1 MKPTAEL
8 IWSRVTWPGPGV
20 TNVPWELT
28 EVHATG
34 KGAALDVGE
43 GWLGSEEP
51 PADADGD
58 AGTDTYV
65 EPIGVPLP

>member
-1 MKPTAEL
+1 
-8 IWSRVTWPGPGV
+8 V

-51 PADADGD
+51 PAGADGD